1 MMGIRALIIAM
12 IYKWN
17 ILNKEFAKE
26 LITLYLS
33 GCKEMANKSL
43 EIYNPRKNGYRL
55 YIDINIPEDVKSET
69 CPTSFML
76 ETLFSSMLK
85 TRGTIVEIDKVDM
98 FNTVLPII
106 EHDYEPLWEKLKF
119 FELPEGKFKIRSL
132 DTEDLINELKNKEK
146 DFLLA

>member
-1 MMGIRALIIAM
+1 MGIRALIIAM

-17 ILNKEFAKE
+17 ILKNEFAKE

-55 YIDINIPEDVKSET
+55 YIDINIPDDVKAKT

-76 ETLFSSMLK
+76 DTLFSSMLE
-85 TRGTIVEIDKVDM
+85 TCGTLVEIDKVDM

-106 EHDYEPLWEKLKF
+106 KHDYEPLWDKLKF
-119 FELPEGKFKIRSL
+119 LELPDGKFKIRSL
-132 DTEDLINELKNKEK
+132 DTEDLIKELENKEK

>member
-1 MMGIRALIIAM
+1 MHTVAFGAYDITVS
-12 IYKWN
+12 
-17 ILNKEFAKE
+17 KESAVPIFVSKNS
-26 LITLYLS
+26 IDPV
-33 GCKEMANKSL
+33 L
-43 EIYNPRKNGYRL
+43 EKQPQF
-55 YIDINIPEDVKSET
+55 VKSET

-132 DTEDLINELKNKEK
+132 ETEDLINELKNKEK